1 MQIAILKGIT
11 VRIVADA
18 YLNDLIVISEEEADN
33 CLRSLDTQIEKR
45 VNRFLQKYNKII
57 KHNERNAENEKS
69 GLILHLDGD
78 KLYSEKTSRY
88 YKKMGINAVVKNVP
102 ENKQPLLVKEYL
114 QKYSPDVLILT
125 RTWCYD

>member
-102 ENKQPLLVKEYL
+102 ENKQPLLVKEDL

-125 RTWCYD
+125 RT

>member
-33 CLRSLDTQIEKR
+33 CLRSLDTQIEKI

-125 RTWCYD
+125 RT

>member
-1 MQIAILKGIT
+1 MCILRGIT
-11 VRIVADA
+11 VRIMADA
-18 YLNDLIVISEEEADN
+18 YLEDIVKIEAEEADN
-33 CLRSLDTQIEKR
+33 CLRSLDTQIENR

-125 RTWCYD
+125 RTWCDD

>member
-33 CLRSLDTQIEKR
+33 CLRSLDTHIEKR

-125 RTWCYD
+125 RT

>member
-125 RTWCYD
+125 RT

>member
-18 YLNDLIVISEEEADN
+18 YLNDLIVIGEEEADN

-45 VNRFLQKYNKII
+45 VNTFLKQYNKI
-57 KHNERNAENEKS
+57 KHKDRKIDSGKA

-88 YKKMGINAVVKNVP
+88 YKKMGLDAIVLNIP
-102 ENKQPLLVKEYL
+102 EVKQPILVRGYL
-114 QKYSPDVLILT
+114 EKYRPDILVLT
-125 RTWCYD
+125 RTWWND

>member
-1 MQIAILKGIT
+1 MFIS
-11 VRIVADA
+11 
-18 YLNDLIVISEEEADN
+18 NDIRYIG
-33 CLRSLDTQIEKR
+33 
-45 VNRFLQKYNKII
+45 VNDHQVTLF
-57 KHNERNAENEKS
+57 ET

-125 RTWCYD
+125 RT

>member
-18 YLNDLIVISEEEADN
+18 YLNDLVVIGEEEADN

-45 VNRFLQKYNKII
+45 VNTFLKQYNQIKYKDRKI
-57 KHNERNAENEKS
+57 ES
-69 GLILHLDGD
+69 GKAGFILHLDGD

-88 YKKMGINAVVKNVP
+88 YKKMGLDAIVLNIP
-102 ENKQPLLVKEYL
+102 EVKQPMLVKGYL
-114 QKYSPDVLILT
+114 EKYKPDVLVLT
-125 RTWCYD
+125 RT

>member
-18 YLNDLIVISEEEADN
+18 YLNDLIVIGEEEADN

-125 RTWCYD
+125 RT